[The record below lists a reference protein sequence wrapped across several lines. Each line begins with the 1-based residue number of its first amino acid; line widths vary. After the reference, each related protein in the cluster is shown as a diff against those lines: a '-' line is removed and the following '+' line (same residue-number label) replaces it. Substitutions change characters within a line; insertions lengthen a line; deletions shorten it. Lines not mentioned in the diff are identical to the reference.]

1 MDPENQDRIKGLV
14 DEHGADDLVVVLGAA
29 DLESLEVAAET
40 VTMGDPAYVGPLAG
54 VQLGLPV
61 VHILEE
67 DVKEQVDAGVYDEQ
81 VGLLEMTLDVEQ
93 VREAA
98 RKFPGPLTQRRALRL
113 VGLLL
118 GHEADEVDR
127 EHRRRRRS
135 TRSRPWRCP
144 AICWSA
150 SGVEPREPRRVARRS
165 RRAGWAGGPAAARA
179 GSRRRRP
186 RRGRPPSR
194 PIERLQGCDWRTGHQ
209 RSTPVAR

>member
-14 DEHGADDLVVVLGAA
+14 DTHGADDLVVVLGAA

-67 DVKEQVDAGVYDEQ
+67 DVKAQVDAGIYDEQ

-98 RKFPGPLTQRRALRL
+98 GKFPGR
-113 VGLLL
+113 
-118 GHEADEVDR
+118 
-127 EHRRRRRS
+127 
-135 TRSRPWRCP
+135 
-144 AICWSA
+144 
-150 SGVEPREPRRVARRS
+150 
-165 RRAGWAGGPAAARA
+165 
-179 GSRRRRP
+179 
-186 RRGRPPSR
+186 
-194 PIERLQGCDWRTGHQ
+194 
-209 RSTPVAR
+209 